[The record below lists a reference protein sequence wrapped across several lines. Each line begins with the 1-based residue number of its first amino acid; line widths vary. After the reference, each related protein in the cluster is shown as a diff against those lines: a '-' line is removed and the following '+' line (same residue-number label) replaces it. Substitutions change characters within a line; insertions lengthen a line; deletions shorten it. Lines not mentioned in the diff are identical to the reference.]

1 MPSQEQP
8 RNRKSSRCR
17 IRAVAIDALVK
28 SKSRQKRQRK
38 EPLPP
43 PPLKEANQESRSSA
57 APSWAACEA
66 VQPETLARRL
76 ACGHTKEARLLLE
89 QTRLFHF
96 DGADDLPKKS
106 GLQRPCR
113 GLQADYLGDR
123 VYILDTYNRRGKLQ
137 ADVAPIRPGRQP
149 GKFVL
154 GTNKNASGSDLA
166 NLGNDFILSIG
177 ARGRPELRRCSPDA
191 EPRSTGVGPAVAASL
206 GMPRSAGAQLAVPEH
221 GKPVI
226 PEGALQHIRETQS
239 QGCAHS
245 TVPGIPQHKSLH
257 FIHDLPLPVRIDI
270 RPHRCSQCRN
280 RNRTTGGRRGSH
292 DPEDDLPLA
301 NFFQRKGLPRD
312 PDETDS
318 EDDLPL
324 AEFRQRKGPLP
335 MPSAEDPD
343 DDLPLAAFCP
353 QPTQKDWPQ
362 GGQEIGQAASRQ
374 HWQVTDDDIRREFPG
389 AICCR
394 KSKKAPVWMTPLFLF
409 EVCMGFHECLNAR
422 ELRRQ
427 LARIYSTNA
436 LSEQV
441 RIEREGGAPYDFAW
455 AVASLPGN
463 GILREI
469 VLKGF
474 MGFIDARVRVMRR
487 RQLAYNSQG
496 IRCDGNYKL
505 AKILRRAPFK
515 KRTAT
520 VVIAF
525 CGTDGSLLDVPVPLP
540 TEGFAHIETIQI
552 HEAPHFPAAFCSLST
567 RLRTSQS
574 R

>member
-96 DGADDLPKKS
+96 DGADDLPEKS
-106 GLQRPCR
+106 GLQQPCR

-154 GTNKNASGSDLA
+154 GTNKNASGSDLT
-166 NLGNDFILSIG
+166 NLGNGFILSIG

-191 EPRSTGVGPAVAASL
+191 EPRSAGVGPAVAASL

-239 QGCAHS
+239 QGRAHS
-245 TVPGIPQHKSLH
+245 TVPGIPKHNSLH
-257 FIHDLPLPVRIDI
+257 FHTRFA
-270 RPHRCSQCRN
+270 
-280 RNRTTGGRRGSH
+280 
-292 DPEDDLPLA
+292 LA
-301 NFFQRKGLPRD
+301 CAYRH
-312 PDETDS
+312 
-318 EDDLPL
+318 
-324 AEFRQRKGPLP
+324 
-335 MPSAEDPD
+335 
-343 DDLPLAAFCP
+343 
-353 QPTQKDWPQ
+353 
-362 GGQEIGQAASRQ
+362 QAA
-374 HWQVTDDDIRREFPG
+374 
-389 AICCR
+389 
-394 KSKKAPVWMTPLFLF
+394 
-409 EVCMGFHECLNAR
+409 
-422 ELRRQ
+422 
-427 LARIYSTNA
+427 
-436 LSEQV
+436 
-441 RIEREGGAPYDFAW
+441 
-455 AVASLPGN
+455 
-463 GILREI
+463 
-469 VLKGF
+469 
-474 MGFIDARVRVMRR
+474 
-487 RQLAYNSQG
+487 
-496 IRCDGNYKL
+496 
-505 AKILRRAPFK
+505 
-515 KRTAT
+515 
-520 VVIAF
+520 
-525 CGTDGSLLDVPVPLP
+525 
-540 TEGFAHIETIQI
+540 
-552 HEAPHFPAAFCSLST
+552 
-567 RLRTSQS
+567 
-574 R
+574 